1 MFLFGTRSCTASRLS
16 TPADYFAMTSVD
28 VPAGASSAVLK
39 PSDPLSN
46 DAVSVQG
53 PNFDNP
59 LDLQQ
64 FISSYERIGFQAN
77 SLGKAIHIV
86 NKMVCTPQYINVLF
100 RTHPPNRSNGVSPT
114 NPGRMLNRM
123 SSKIPKSEPGQNA
136 TCFSVTRPI

>member
-1 MFLFGTRSCTASRLS
+1 VIESHCFQIPS
-16 TPADYFAMTSVD
+16 DYFVMASVD
-28 VPAGASSAVLK
+28 IPAGASSAVLK
-39 PSDPLSN
+39 PSDPVPE

-86 NKMVCTPQYINVLF
+86 NKMVCILLHTTVVL
-100 RTHPPNRSNGVSPT
+100 T
-114 NPGRMLNRM
+114 
-123 SSKIPKSEPGQNA
+123 
-136 TCFSVTRPI
+136 TRPIP

>member
-1 MFLFGTRSCTASRLS
+1 MA
-16 TPADYFAMTSVD
+16 SVD
-28 VPAGASSAVLK
+28 VPATASSAVLK
-39 PSDPLSN
+39 PSESVSK

-86 NKMVCTPQYINVLF
+86 NKMVRVPLHMTDIL
-100 RTHPPNRSNGVSPT
+100 TTRS
-114 NPGRMLNRM
+114 
-123 SSKIPKSEPGQNA
+123 IQ
-136 TCFSVTRPI
+136 

>member
-1 MFLFGTRSCTASRLS
+1 VTKSFLFGKCDRALLPNT
-16 TPADYFAMTSVD
+16 ADYFVMASVE

-39 PSDPLSN
+39 PSDPVSE

-64 FISSYERIGFQAN
+64 FISGYERIGFQAN

-86 NKMVCTPQYINVLF
+86 NKMVCTPLPITVV
-100 RTHPPNRSNGVSPT
+100 P
-114 NPGRMLNRM
+114 M
-123 SSKIPKSEPGQNA
+123 
-136 TCFSVTRPI
+136 TCSIQ

>member
-1 MFLFGTRSCTASRLS
+1 MRLVGCGRGKAENGLKRAAKSSLFGMCDRALLS
-16 TPADYFAMTSVD
+16 NVSTGYSAMSPVS

-39 PSDPLSN
+39 PSDPVSE

-86 NKMVCTPQYINVLF
+86 NKMVRDLQQISIVVAT
-100 RTHPPNRSNGVSPT
+100 RS
-114 NPGRMLNRM
+114 
-123 SSKIPKSEPGQNA
+123 A
-136 TCFSVTRPI
+136 

>member
-1 MFLFGTRSCTASRLS
+1 MAS
-16 TPADYFAMTSVD
+16 ADIPSGV
-28 VPAGASSAVLK
+28 SSAVLK
-39 PSDPLSN
+39 PSDPVSE

-86 NKMVCTPQYINVLF
+86 NKMVCVLQ
-100 RTHPPNRSNGVSPT
+100 RLSVVLTARSV
-114 NPGRMLNRM
+114 
-123 SSKIPKSEPGQNA
+123 
-136 TCFSVTRPI
+136 